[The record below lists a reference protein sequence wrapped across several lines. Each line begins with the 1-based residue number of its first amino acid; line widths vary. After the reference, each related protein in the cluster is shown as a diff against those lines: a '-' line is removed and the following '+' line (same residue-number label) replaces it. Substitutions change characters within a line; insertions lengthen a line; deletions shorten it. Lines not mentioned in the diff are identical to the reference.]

1 MPAPISVQLYS
12 LREEAKR
19 DFPAVLERLGR
30 IGYAGVETAGL
41 HGLAPAEVRRRV
53 ADAGMAISST
63 HQPAPVGGDANR
75 ILDEQQALGCDLLVV
90 PMAAPERF
98 ATDDAVRA
106 LAGELALAHANA
118 KARGVRLGYHNHWWE
133 FQTKLGANSAHER
146 LFELLPA
153 DVFAEVD
160 CYWARVGGADPAEV
174 VARLG
179 ARAPLLHVKDGPG
192 EDFRAPHTAVGA
204 GKLDYARILAGSA
217 ARWHVVE
224 LDRCATDMFEAIERS
239 HRFLVERGL
248 ARGRA

>member
-19 DFPAVLERLGR
+19 DFPAVIERLGR

-63 HQPAPVGGDANR
+63 HQPAPIGENANR
-75 ILDEQQALGCDLLVV
+75 ILDEQQALGCELLVV

-106 LAGELALAHANA
+106 LAGELSEAHANA
-118 KARGVRLGYHNHWWE
+118 QARGIRLGYHNHWWE
-133 FQTKLGANSAHER
+133 FQAQLGGKSAHER
-146 LFELLPA
+146 LLELVPPE
-153 DVFAEVD
+153 VFAEVD
-160 CYWARVGGADPAEV
+160 CYWARVGGADPAAV

-179 ARAPLLHVKDGPG
+179 ARAALLHVKDGPG
-192 EDFRAPHTAVGA
+192 DDFRAPQTAVGD
-204 GKLDYARILAGSA
+204 GKLDYARILGAGA

-239 HRFLVERGL
+239 FRFLVGRGL

>member
-1 MPAPISVQLYS
+1 VPAPISVQLYS

-63 HQPAPVGGDANR
+63 HQPAPLGGDANR
-75 ILDEQQALGCDLLVV
+75 ILDEQQALGCDTLVV

-98 ATDDAVRA
+98 ATADAVRA
-106 LAGELALAHANA
+106 LAGELAQAHANA
-118 KARGVRLGYHNHWWE
+118 KARGIALGYHNHWWE
-133 FQTKLGANSAHER
+133 FQTKLDGKPAHEL
-146 LFELLPA
+146 LFELLPS

-160 CYWARVGGADPAEV
+160 CYWARVGGADPAAV

-192 EDFRAPHTAVGA
+192 DDFRAPHTAVGE
-204 GKLDYARILAGSA
+204 GKLDYARILAAGK

-224 LDRCATDMFEAIERS
+224 LDRCATDMFEAVERS
-239 HRFLVERGL
+239 HRFLVGNGL

>member
-19 DFPAVLERLGR
+19 DFPAVLERLAR

-41 HGLAPAEVRRRV
+41 HGLAPADVRRRV
-53 ADAGMAISST
+53 ADLGMAISST
-63 HQPAPVGGDANR
+63 HQPAPVGSDADR
-75 ILDEQQALGCDLLVV
+75 ILDEQQALGCDTLVV
-90 PMAAPERF
+90 PFAPPERF
-98 ATDDAVRA
+98 ASEDAVRA
-106 LAGELALAHANA
+106 LAGELTEAHVNA
-118 KARGVRLGYHNHWWE
+118 KARGIRLGYHNHWWE
-133 FQTKLGANSAHER
+133 FQTQLGGKSAHER
-146 LFELLPA
+146 LLELVPG

-160 CYWARVGGADPAEV
+160 CYWARVGGADPAAL

-192 EDFRAPHTAVGA
+192 EDFKAPHTAVGD
-204 GKLDYARILAGSA
+204 GKLDYARILASGS

-239 HRFLVERGL
+239 HRYLVGRGL